1 MADVLL
7 PNGKAEATQESDRN
21 IHTRLNG
28 LSDTSNGETEMETV
42 AELEARVIAGDDTVK
57 PTQLTNA
64 LAAERLA
71 ALQRLSDERKAK
83 EAEDNAHAE
92 AVAQFMADYEKFMT
106 TDVEP
111 LREAYADVVVAI
123 ADLYTRLEEHKK
135 EQAEIMGRSNRLG
148 LSRRGAMGA
157 DKFHP
162 PVREDRER
170 WMAQCIG
177 GDFIEL
183 AVSEGIH
190 GFAQR
195 NSRVIDHVLHTDE
208 RREELRTLTLADR
221 KQRGVEMRD
230 RMLNEALAGE

>member
-7 PNGKAEATQESDRN
+7 PNGKAEATHESDRN

-42 AELEARVIAGDDTVK
+42 AELEARVIAGDETVK
-57 PTQLTNA
+57 PSQLANA
-64 LAAERLA
+64 QAAERLA

-83 EAEDNAHAE
+83 EAEDDAHAE
-92 AVAQFMADYEKFMT
+92 AVGEFLKDYEEFMT

-111 LREAYADVVVAI
+111 LREAYAGVVVAV
-123 ADLYTRLEEHKK
+123 ADLYTLLEEHKK
-135 EQAEIMGRSNRLG
+135 KQAEIMRRSVGLG
-148 LSRRGAMGA
+148 LSRHGSMGTA
-157 DKFHP
+157 RMHP

-170 WMAQCIG
+170 WQEQFIG

-190 GFAQR
+190 GYAQR
-195 NSRVIDHVLHTDE
+195 NSRVIDHVLHTPE
-208 RREELRTLTLADR
+208 RRDELRTLTSGDR
-221 KQRGVEMRD
+221 KQRGGEMRD
-230 RMLNEALAGE
+230 RMLNEALAD